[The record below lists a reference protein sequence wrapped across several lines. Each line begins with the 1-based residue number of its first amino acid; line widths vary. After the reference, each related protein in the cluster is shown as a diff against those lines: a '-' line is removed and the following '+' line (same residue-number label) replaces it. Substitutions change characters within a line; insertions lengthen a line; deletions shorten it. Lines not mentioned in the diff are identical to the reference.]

1 MFSSLHHFDLH
12 LEDSIVHPSAS
23 ALSRLYHYR
32 VALLQLSFHGHSLVR
47 EKRAMR
53 AAALRKGS
61 PSRLGKPGEE

>member
-32 VALLQLSFHGHSLVR
+32 VALLQLSFHRHSLVR

-53 AAALRKGS
+53 AALRKGS
-61 PSRLGKPGEE
+61 PNPLGKPGEE